1 MKNTKNGVLIRYLK
15 SLYDKKLMLMAE
27 HGTLSIM
34 LRDDYPYISELF
46 AALIARDLEC
56 FGELGELLRYLGA
69 DTAIDIRIRK
79 QGYHGESIDKIVKS
93 ASEELR
99 GEIDALE
106 RLHSLTDGPRV
117 CEAAEKMRLEAS
129 ENIKAFERILRS

>member
-15 SLYDKKLMLMAE
+15 SLYDKKLLLMAE
-27 HGTLSIM
+27 HSTLSIM
-34 LRDDYPYISELF
+34 LRGEYPYISELF
-46 AALIARDLEC
+46 GALLASDLEC
-56 FGELGELLRYLGA
+56 FGELGELLRCLGA

-79 QGYHGESIDKIVKS
+79 QGYRGESIDKIVKS

-106 RLHSLTDGPRV
+106 RLHSLTDDPRV

-129 ENIKAFERILRS
+129 EHSRIFFPF